1 MSNIVEEIKDAVEAA
16 WDKLKPHVVPEAETD
31 AKSVLD
37 DLKAQAGQ
45 IGEQAVSDAKAD
57 AATGAVDVQQV
68 ATDALTALGV
78 PFNDLPAEQRPT
90 LPSDVEQGA
99 VPGKPTV
106 DTTPTVPEQ
115 ASVPA
120 AGTEAPADAEAPV
133 EQQTA
138 PTAVTTA
145 SNPGVV
151 PGA

>member
-78 PFNDLPAEQRPT
+78 PFNDLPAEQRPM

-106 DTTPTVPEQ
+106 DITPTVPEQ
-115 ASVPA
+115 ASEPA
-120 AGTEAPADAEAPV
+120 VGTEAPADAEVPV
-133 EQQTA
+133 EQETA
-138 PTAVTTA
+138 PMAVTTA